1 MKTIHPPKYVK
12 RADQWVVTTVNQEKD
27 KTSQTQ
33 EWFSTEEKALEY
45 FKKYDN

>member
-12 RADQWVVTTVNQEKD
+12 KADQWVVTIVNQEKD

-33 EWFSTEEKALEY
+33 EWFSTEKKVLEY
-45 FKKYDN
+45 FNKNEN